1 MSYEVIGDAK
11 ILGQEKGSK
20 ITKKSLEEHGANID
34 ALIQGG
40 HIASTKTIKES

>member
-20 ITKKSLEEHGANID
+20 ITKNPLKNTAPILT
-34 ALIQGG
+34 L
-40 HIASTKTIKES
+40 

>member
-20 ITKKSLEEHGANID
+20 ITKKDLEEHGANIK
-34 ALIQGG
+34 ALILGG
-40 HIASTKTIKES
+40 HIADTKTTKES

>member
-20 ITKKSLEEHGANID
+20 ITKKDLVEHGANIA

-40 HIASTKTIKES
+40 HIADTKTIKES

>member
-34 ALIQGG
+34 ALIQVG
-40 HIASTKTIKES
+40 HIADTKTPKES